1 MAKKKLVRKTH
12 VVPFV
17 NVGTDSAPDWRRIE
31 KSKTFTLSTNP
42 QVKTYDY
49 ISSDIPEEEITGY
62 QPSLAQ
68 SLTMWKNSDD
78 YEEFFG
84 MLFKLPTGE
93 NAHRDVMVAF
103 YQEKGKNGGKCERIA
118 VSRIER
124 FVRFGR
130 KFVGIGAERLRQTQ
144 IGFRQAAQESTDLL
158 TREGGKH
165 RLSVH
170 AKRRQ
175 GRKTI
180 FVGHL
185 RPNPLQRIE
194 LGQTLLIV
202 ATRQLTPLALILS
215 HCTAGKQQSGTA
227 K

>member
-1 MAKKKLVRKTH
+1 MAKKKLVRKTQ
-12 VVPFV
+12 VVPFI

-68 SLTMWKNSDD
+68 SITMWKNSDD

-103 YQEKGKNGGKCERIA
+103 YQEKGKNGDDDVYKAWNKI
-118 VSRIER
+118 V
-124 FVRFGR
+124 
-130 KFVGIGAERLRQTQ
+130 IGALS
-144 IGFRQAAQESTDLL
+144 FAS
-158 TREGGKH
+158 GKAEFIKGEW
-165 RLSVH
+165 S
-170 AKRRQ
+170 
-175 GRKTI
+175 GET
-180 FVGHL
+180 FT
-185 RPNPLQRIE
+185 P
-194 LGQTLLIV
+194 
-202 ATRQLTPLALILS
+202 AT
-215 HCTAGKQQSGTA
+215 
-227 K
+227 

>member
-68 SLTMWKNSDD
+68 SITMWKNSDD

-103 YQEKGKNGGKCERIA
+103 YQEKGKSGSDDVYKAWKVDALVKISQMDTVDESINFDLSFNKI
-118 VSRIER
+118 V
-124 FVRFGR
+124 
-130 KFVGIGAERLRQTQ
+130 IGALS
-144 IGFRQAAQESTDLL
+144 FAS
-158 TREGGKH
+158 GK
-165 RLSVH
+165 
-170 AKRRQ
+170 AEFIK
-175 GRKTI
+175 GEWTGDT
-180 FVGHL
+180 FT
-185 RPNPLQRIE
+185 P
-194 LGQTLLIV
+194 
-202 ATRQLTPLALILS
+202 AT
-215 HCTAGKQQSGTA
+215 
-227 K
+227 